1 MTNLYCPNCH
11 RQLHEIDV
19 KFKVCSMCCTP
30 LKISEEK
37 KDNTDCI
44 LDKIKN
50 EIEQDA
56 LNDNEGSKF
65 IFINRVNQI
74 INKYKT
80 ESEGA

>member
-44 LDKIKN
+44 LDKN
-50 EIEQDA
+50 LDA
-56 LNDNEGSKF
+56 YKKF
-65 IFINRVNQI
+65 E
-74 INKYKT
+74 NKCIPLQ
-80 ESEGA
+80 